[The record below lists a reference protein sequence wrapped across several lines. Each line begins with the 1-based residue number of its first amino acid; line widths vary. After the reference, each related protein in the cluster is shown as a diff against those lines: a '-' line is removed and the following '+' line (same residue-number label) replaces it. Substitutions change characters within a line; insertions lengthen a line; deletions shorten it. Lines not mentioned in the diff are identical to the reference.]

1 VAKIQRGNSLAAREP
16 ATVVNTGTPRGK
28 GWDSDGRTDGWDAG
42 KPSVVTSAL
51 ICSRRSRRRRSS
63 SSSSS
68 GEGLSRIDY
77 FANRSVETTL
87 SYRVKQTVDI
97 LCY

>member
-1 VAKIQRGNSLAAREP
+1 VAKIQRGNSLAARDP
-16 ATVVNTGTPRGK
+16 ATVVNTGTPGGK

-42 KPSVVTSAL
+42 KPSAL
-51 ICSRRSRRRRSS
+51 ICSRRSRRR
-63 SSSSS
+63 SSSS
-68 GEGLSRIDY
+68 GEGLARIDY

>member
-1 VAKIQRGNSLAAREP
+1 MGF
-16 ATVVNTGTPRGK
+16 
-28 GWDSDGRTDGWDAG
+28 GRTDGWDAG

-51 ICSRRSRRRRSS
+51 ICSRRSRRRSS

-68 GEGLSRIDY
+68 GEGLARIDY

>member
-1 VAKIQRGNSLAAREP
+1 MGF
-16 ATVVNTGTPRGK
+16 
-28 GWDSDGRTDGWDAG
+28 GRTDGWDAG
-42 KPSVVTSAL
+42 KRSVVTSAL
-51 ICSRRSRRRRSS
+51 ICSRRSRRRSSS

-68 GEGLSRIDY
+68 GEGLARIDY